1 MKHTADLL
9 SVRKVLSYPHPKDEE
24 IKKRVK
30 EITQLGVFYIV
41 PAGDISIGTFQILG
55 KGCTSIVVLAVSKYG
70 KTALKIRRTDSNR
83 ESCAPEAEI
92 LKATNKIGV
101 GPRLFSN
108 TDNFL
113 LMEFLDGKK
122 ISQWLPEKAAEGKRE
137 VLARV
142 LRQVLEDCYTLDL
155 AGIDHGQLNPARKH
169 IIVKDNGNSTI
180 LDFESASTNRRVA
193 NVTSVSQYLFLGSEI
208 AEKTCT
214 TLGSNREAIIDSLRE
229 YKRHITRE
237 SFEDIL
243 RNCRIR
249 Y

>member
-1 MKHTADLL
+1 LKNTTNLL

-24 IKKRVK
+24 IERRVR
-30 EITQLGVFYIV
+30 EITKLGVFYLV
-41 PAGDISIGTFQILG
+41 PAGDISIGNFQILG

-70 KTALKIRRTDSNR
+70 KAALKIRRTDSNR
-83 ESCAPEAEI
+83 ESCAPEAKI
-92 LKATNKIGV
+92 LRATNKIGV

-122 ISQWLPEKAAEGKRE
+122 ISQWLPEKVLECQQK

-142 LRQVLEDCYTLDL
+142 LRQVLEDCYKLDL

-169 IIVKDNGNSTI
+169 IIVKDNGNSAI

-214 TLGSNREAIIDSLRE
+214 TLGSNRDAIIDSLKE
-229 YKRHITRE
+229 YKRNINRE
-237 SFEDIL
+237 SFEEIL
-243 RNCRIR
+243 RNCRII